1 MGAIHMNTTLILAAS
16 LIAFG
21 AIACGQETDTEF
33 SEAMMP
39 ESELAETAVSSNK
52 GFFTKVPK
60 YHFSKAGPPKKYP
73 KITGKKAMK
82 FKAKVKKFGK
92 EMKKEKKHIAKRK
105 AEGKSHKKLIPK
117 LKNITLKLHKVK
129 LRKLKF
135 HKPKM
140 KIHMHKKRT
149 AALVSELAETAVSSN
164 KGFFTKVPK
173 YHFSKAGPPKKYPK
187 ITGKKAMKFKAKVKK
202 FGKEMKKEKK
212 HIAKRKAEG

>member
-1 MGAIHMNTTLILAAS
+1 MGIHMNTTLILAAS

-52 GFFTKVPK
+52 GFFTVPK

-73 KITGKKAMK
+73 KITGKKAMT

-92 EMKKEKKHIAKRK
+92 RLKKIKKHIAKRK
-105 AEGKSHKKLIPK
+105 AEGKSHKNLIPK
-117 LKNITLKLHKVK
+117 LKNIKLKLHKVK
-129 LRKLKF
+129 LRTLKF

-149 AALVSELAETAVSSN
+149 AAL
-164 KGFFTKVPK
+164 
-173 YHFSKAGPPKKYPK
+173 
-187 ITGKKAMKFKAKVKK
+187 
-202 FGKEMKKEKK
+202 
-212 HIAKRKAEG
+212 